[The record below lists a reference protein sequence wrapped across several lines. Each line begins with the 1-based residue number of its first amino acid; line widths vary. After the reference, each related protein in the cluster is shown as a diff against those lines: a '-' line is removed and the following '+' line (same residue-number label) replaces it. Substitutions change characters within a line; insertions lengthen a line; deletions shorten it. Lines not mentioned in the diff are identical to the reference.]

1 MLNVCPVCGSGFT
14 IPGVEALPQPC
25 RECWRTLTPEARA
38 PFLRTLRASGG
49 PFAHRDPVPHAP
61 PTLAAYVA
69 HLEREL
75 EKTR

>member
-1 MLNVCPVCGSGFT
+1 MCPVCHRT
-14 IPGVEALPQPC
+14 PIPGAVPQPC
-25 RECWRTLTPEARA
+25 AACWRGLTPEARA

-69 HLEREL
+69 YLEREL